1 MEKEQNKRMENNKN
15 VNAVDEKQ
23 EGTITVKP
31 VTVKIEDFRKD
42 LNEVVAGSELTPF
55 LLEMILGEML
65 AGISSVAQK
74 EYARDRKTWEKA
86 CEEGVTNGGHQ

>member
-31 VTVKIEDFRKD
+31 VTVKIEDFRKN
-42 LNEVVAGSELTPF
+42 LKRF
-55 LLEMILGEML
+55 L
-65 AGISSVAQK
+65 
-74 EYARDRKTWEKA
+74 
-86 CEEGVTNGGHQ
+86 C